1 MARVGYT
8 RVSTIDQNLDRQLD
22 GIDVDRVFADKISG
36 KNTHRPALAE
46 LLEYVRAGDTVV
58 VHSMD
63 RLARNLDDLRQLV
76 RTLTGRGVR
85 VEFVKESLTFTGDD
99 SPMATLLLSIMG
111 SFAEFERAL
120 IRERQMEG
128 IAAAKKR
135 GVYTGRKKALT
146 AEQVAEVRERIAV
159 GETKAALAR
168 EYGVS
173 RETLYQHLRNAE
185 AVVVPRD
192 PGDRRGRPTRGAS

>member
-22 GIDVDRVFADKISG
+22 GIAVDKVFADKVSG
-36 KNTHRPALAE
+36 KNTQRPKLEE
-46 LLEYVRAGDTVV
+46 LLDYVREGDTVV

-76 RTLTGRGVR
+76 RTLTSRGVR
-85 VEFVKESLTFTGDD
+85 VEFVKENLTFTGDD
-99 SPMATLLLSIMG
+99 SPLATLLLSIMG

-135 GVYTGRKKALT
+135 GVYTGRKNALT
-146 AEQVAEVRERIAV
+146 DEQVVDIRQRIAA
-159 GETKAALAR
+159 GETKASLAR

-173 RETLYQHLRNAE
+173 RETLYQHLRQ
-185 AVVVPRD
+185 VVR
-192 PGDRRGRPTRGAS
+192 

>member
-22 GIDVDRVFADKISG
+22 GIPVDRVFADKISG
-36 KNTHRPALAE
+36 KNTHRPALEE
-46 LLEYVRAGDTVV
+46 LLEYVRAGDIVV

-135 GVYTGRKKALT
+135 GVYTGRKRALT
-146 AEQVAEVRERIAV
+146 DAQVAQIRQRVAA
-159 GETKAALAR
+159 GETKSGLAR
-168 EYGVS
+168 EYRVS
-173 RETLYQHLRNAE
+173 RETLYQHLRA
-185 AVVVPRD
+185 
-192 PGDRRGRPTRGAS
+192 GR

>member
-1 MARVGYT
+1 MARIGYT

-22 GIDVDRVFADKISG
+22 GIKVDKVFADKVSG
-36 KNTHRPALAE
+36 KNTRRPALEE
-46 LLEYVRAGDTVV
+46 LMDYVREGDTVV

-76 RTLTGRGVR
+76 RTLTSRGVR
-85 VEFVKESLTFTGDD
+85 VEFVKENLTFTGDD

-120 IRERQMEG
+120 IRERQLEG
-128 IAAAKKR
+128 IAQAKKR
-135 GVYTGRKKALT
+135 GVYTGRKKALSNQ
-146 AEQVAEVRERIAV
+146 QVLVIRERVAA
-159 GETKAALAR
+159 GETKASLAR

-173 RETLYQHLRNAE
+173 RETLYQHLRGN
-185 AVVVPRD
+185 
-192 PGDRRGRPTRGAS
+192 